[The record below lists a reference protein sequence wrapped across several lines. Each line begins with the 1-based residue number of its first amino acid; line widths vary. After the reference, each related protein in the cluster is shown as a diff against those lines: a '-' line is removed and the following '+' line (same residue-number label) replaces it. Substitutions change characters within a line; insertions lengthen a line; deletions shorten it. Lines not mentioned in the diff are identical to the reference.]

1 MIRRFNFSD
10 NLSTPMNQTDIKDI
24 TDQIEE
30 QEWLSPIA
38 EGAQNAIGA
47 AFEAG
52 GEPGQKVKNFL
63 HGTWL
68 GHALHPVLT
77 DIPIGAW
84 TVAVLFDVIDAARG
98 KEDLS
103 RAADTAV
110 GIGLCGAVG
119 AATTGIADYQASG
132 EQAPNSGLVHGALN
146 GTATILFLTSLILR
160 KRGSRNAGRGTALLG
175 YGLMSAAAY
184 LGGELVYGQRLGVD
198 HAQREELPGEWVS
211 VLPESD
217 LPQHEAKRVE
227 TGGIRVLLVRR
238 GDEIFAIGEVCSHLG
253 GPLAEGEL
261 KCDSTECSIRCPWH
275 GSRFD
280 LQTGGVLDGPATY
293 VQPKFETRVRD
304 GKIEIKAAHGRPAES

>member
-1 MIRRFNFSD
+1 
-10 NLSTPMNQTDIKDI
+10 MNQKDTKDV
-24 TDQIEE
+24 TDQLEE
-30 QEWLSPIA
+30 QEWLTPIA

-84 TVAVLFDVIDAARG
+84 TVAVLCDVIDAARG

-132 EQAPNSGLVHGALN
+132 EQSPNVGLVHGALN
-146 GTATILFLTSLILR
+146 GTATVLFLTSLILR
-160 KRGSRNAGRGTALLG
+160 RSGSRSAGRTTALLG
-175 YGLMSAAAY
+175 YGIMSAAAY

-198 HAQREELPGEWVS
+198 HAQRDELPGEWIA
-211 VLPESD
+211 VLADSE

-227 TGGIRVLLVRR
+227 ANDIRVLLVRR
-238 GDEIFAIGEVCSHLG
+238 GEEIFAIGEVCSHLG

-261 KCDSTECSIRCPWH
+261 KCGETECSIKCPWH

-280 LQTGGVLDGPATY
+280 LKSGGVLDGPATFI
-293 VQPKFETRVRD
+293 QPKFEARVRD
-304 GKIEIKAAHGRPAES
+304 GQIEVKAARGRPSES